1 MQGKFL
7 QEKEKYSCDL
17 LPIDLY
23 YDRPKENQL
32 MEFTE
37 MKKLLLQL
45 QQTDYRNFVKAL
57 VAIETNCND
66 EEKLESLYEKFME
79 EDAAALLDEEIT
91 GKLL

>member
-1 MQGKFL
+1 
-7 QEKEKYSCDL
+7 
-17 LPIDLY
+17 
-23 YDRPKENQL
+23 

-37 MKKLLLQL
+37 MKNLLLQL

-79 EDAAALLDEEIT
+79 EDAIQLLDRFIIEDI
-91 GKLL
+91 

>member
-1 MQGKFL
+1 
-7 QEKEKYSCDL
+7 
-17 LPIDLY
+17 
-23 YDRPKENQL
+23 

-37 MKKLLLQL
+37 MKNLLLQL

-79 EDAAALLDEEIT
+79 EDEVSLL
-91 GKLL
+91 GSSVLLFMNQFPLMKNQNNTRLHLVTI

>member
-1 MQGKFL
+1 M
-7 QEKEKYSCDL
+7 
-17 LPIDLY
+17 PIDLY
-23 YDRPKENQL
+23 YDRPKEDLL

-37 MKKLLLQL
+37 MKNQLLQL

-79 EDAAALLDEEIT
+79 EDAIQLLDRFIIEDI
-91 GKLL
+91 

>member
-1 MQGKFL
+1 
-7 QEKEKYSCDL
+7 
-17 LPIDLY
+17 
-23 YDRPKENQL
+23 

-37 MKKLLLQL
+37 MKNQLLQL

-79 EDAAALLDEEIT
+79 KDAIQLLNIDNNFQQ
-91 GKLL
+91 LLEQSS

>member
-1 MQGKFL
+1 M
-7 QEKEKYSCDL
+7 
-17 LPIDLY
+17 PIDLY
-23 YDRPKENQL
+23 YDRPKEDL
-32 MEFTE
+32 PMEFTE
-37 MKKLLLQL
+37 MKNLLLQL

-57 VAIETNCND
+57 VAIETNYND

>member
-1 MQGKFL
+1 
-7 QEKEKYSCDL
+7 
-17 LPIDLY
+17 
-23 YDRPKENQL
+23 

-57 VAIETNCND
+57 VAIETNCNE

-79 EDAAALLDEEIT
+79 EDVIHLLGTSVKIPR
-91 GKLL
+91 

>member
-1 MQGKFL
+1 MK
-7 QEKEKYSCDL
+7 
-17 LPIDLY
+17 
-23 YDRPKENQL
+23 NQ
-32 MEFTE
+32 
-37 MKKLLLQL
+37 LLQL

-79 EDAAALLDEEIT
+79 EDAAALLNEEIT

>member
-1 MQGKFL
+1 
-7 QEKEKYSCDL
+7 
-17 LPIDLY
+17 
-23 YDRPKENQL
+23 

-37 MKKLLLQL
+37 MKNQLLQL

-79 EDAAALLDEEIT
+79 KDAIQLLDRYIIEDI
-91 GKLL
+91 

>member
-1 MQGKFL
+1 
-7 QEKEKYSCDL
+7 
-17 LPIDLY
+17 
-23 YDRPKENQL
+23 

-37 MKKLLLQL
+37 MKNLLLQL

-79 EDAAALLDEEIT
+79 EDVIHLLGTSVKIPR
-91 GKLL
+91 